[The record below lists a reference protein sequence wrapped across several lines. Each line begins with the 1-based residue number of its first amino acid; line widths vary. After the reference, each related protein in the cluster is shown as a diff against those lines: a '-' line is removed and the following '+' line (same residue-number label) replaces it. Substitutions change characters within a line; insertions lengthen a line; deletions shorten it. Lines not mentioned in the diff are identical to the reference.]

1 MEQYHP
7 VVNFIFFCAVIGFG
21 MFWNHPLCLIISL
34 VSAGIYTVLLF
45 GWKRAGRGM
54 SGLLGLMAFTALLN
68 PAFSHQGVTVL
79 AYLPTGNVLTLE
91 SVCYGIGAGCMLGA
105 VLLWF
110 RCMNEVITSDKIVY
124 LFGRTFPVL
133 GLLLSTVLG
142 FIPKMQRKLSEIR
155 SARRYSSR
163 QEQGMFQSRMQ
174 RIKHGMENLSLLVTW
189 ALEDAVETA
198 DSMKGRGYGLE
209 GRTVFAVYR
218 FSRRDRRMC
227 AVLGI
232 EFFYL
237 AAAGIFGG
245 VEWNYYPYM
254 EGAGFGI
261 YSISVYLV
269 YFVMCL
275 TPVFMELFEERRW
288 NRLKSAI

>member
-21 MFWNHPLCLIISL
+21 MFWNHPLCLVISL

-45 GWKRAGRGM
+45 GWKGAGRGM
-54 SGLLGLMAFTALLN
+54 SGLLGLMVFTALLN

-91 SVCYGIGAGCMLGA
+91 SVCYGIGAACMLGA

-133 GLLLSTVLG
+133 GLLLSMVLG

-163 QEQGMFQSRMQ
+163 QEQGMFQSQMQ

-261 YSISVYLV
+261 YSVSVYLV

>member
-7 VVNFIFFCAVIGFG
+7 IVNFIFFCAVIGLG
-21 MFWNHPLCLIISL
+21 MFWNHPMCLAVSL

-45 GWKRAGRGM
+45 GWRRVGKGI
-54 SGLLGLMAFTALLN
+54 SGLLGLMVFTAVLN
-68 PAFSHQGVTVL
+68 PAFSHQGITVL

-91 SVCYGIGAGCMLGA
+91 SIYYGIGAACMLGA

-110 RCMNEVITSDKIVY
+110 RCMNEVVTSDKIVY

-133 GLLLSTVLG
+133 GLLLSMVLG
-142 FIPKMQRKLSEIR
+142 FVPKMQRKLSEIR
-155 SARRYSSR
+155 SARKYPSHRKQGVFKR
-163 QEQGMFQSRMQ
+163 QIQG
-174 RIKHGMENLSLLVTW
+174 IKRGTENLSVLITW

-218 FSRRDRRMC
+218 FTKRDGRMC
-227 AVLGI
+227 AILGL
-232 EFFYL
+232 EFLYL
-237 AAAGIFGG
+237 VIAGIQGS
-245 VEWNYYPYM
+245 VEWNYYPYI

-261 YSISVYLV
+261 YSVSVYLV
-269 YFVMCL
+269 YLVMCT
-275 TPVFMELFEERRW
+275 TPVWMELFEERRW

>member
-7 VVNFIFFCAVIGFG
+7 VVNFIFFCAVIGLG
-21 MFWNHPLCLIISL
+21 MFWNHPVCLVISM
-34 VSAGIYTVLLF
+34 VSAGTYTVLLF
-45 GWKRAGRGM
+45 GWKRAGKGM
-54 SGLLGLMAFTALLN
+54 SGLFGLMAFTAVLN

-79 AYLPTGNVLTLE
+79 TYLPTGNVLTLE
-91 SVCYGIGAGCMLGA
+91 SVCYGIGAACMLGA

-124 LFGRTFPVL
+124 LFGRRFPVF
-133 GLLLSTVLG
+133 GLLLSMVLG
-142 FIPKMQRKLSEIR
+142 FIPKMQRKLFEIR
-155 SARRYSSR
+155 SARRHSSK
-163 QEQGMFQSRMQ
+163 EQPSIFKSQLQ
-174 RIKHGMENLSLLVTW
+174 RIKSGMENLSVLLTW

-218 FSRRDRRMC
+218 FTRRDGRMC
-227 AVLGI
+227 VVLGFEI
-232 EFFYL
+232 FYL
-237 AAAGIFGG
+237 VAAGILGG
-245 VEWNYYPYM
+245 VEWNYYPYI

-261 YSISVYLV
+261 YSVSVYLV

-275 TPVFMELFEERRW
+275 TPVFMELFGERRW